1 MQNINK
7 IKRLITVRKNLQR
20 NRRLFKLFLKRNI
33 DVYYFIL
40 LIIILV
46 AVYSEDKDLLKFIIK
61 FIFYF

>member
-1 MQNINK
+1 MQNIKK
-7 IKRLITVRKNLQR
+7 IKRLITIRKDLQR

-46 AVYSEDKDLLKFIIK
+46 AVYNEDKDLLKFIIK